1 MSSLVLVDRAEA
13 VPADQKDPLNPLYF
27 GTTLIYP
34 NLGTPVARSKR
45 GSLVFFYTARAAGR
59 PLTGRVELLQDQR
72 VVASR
77 DMAVPAAD
85 ATGLVQHAN
94 ELPLDE
100 IGAGPY
106 ELRVTLSDGGTN
118 VTRSTRIRAAAVGDS
133 RRRPGRGRPVY
144 WCACGAADARQG
156 SPAASGRR
164 APAAP
169 CFSR

>member
-1 MSSLVLVDRAEA
+1 MSSLLLVDRAEA
-13 VPADQKDPLNPLYF
+13 VPPDQKDPTNPLYF

-77 DMAVPAAD
+77 EMSVPAPD

-94 ELPLDE
+94 ELPLDDV
-100 IGAGPY
+100 GAGPY
-106 ELRVTLSDGGTN
+106 ELRVTLSDGRTN
-118 VTRSTRIRAAAVGDS
+118 VIAIDRVPAAAVTA
-133 RRRPGRGRPVY
+133 GRPRAGY
-144 WCACGAADARQG
+144 WCACGAAERDNG
-156 SPAASGRR
+156 VTGRVR
-164 APAAP
+164 SAGAGAP